1 MNEKLKM
8 VTRTRF
14 GHSNKA
20 TLSPALLTAIAASG
34 PDCAICV
41 EIQKEVEVSPEG
53 AEFVEAA
60 SFPGRTVEKLNAH
73 FKFHWKDGYELVDL
87 ALRPPSTT

>member
-20 TLSPALLTAIAASG
+20 TLSPELLTALAASG
-34 PDCAICV
+34 PDCETCV
-41 EIQKEVEVSPEG
+41 EIQKELEVG
-53 AEFVEAA
+53 AEGGEFIEAA
-60 SFPGRTVEKLNAH
+60 SFPGRTVQKLDAH

-87 ALRPPSTT
+87 ALRPASP